1 MADKQAISE
10 ILNQAGVA
18 YDVGDS
24 DYLGA
29 MFTDDATF
37 SMIIAGGDPIVF
49 DGGPAIRKLFSDSM
63 HDQSGEQRRHVVT
76 NIHFTADAA
85 DSATAISYLILLVV
99 ADGKMTV
106 MSSGQYTDDFVLEG
120 GRWLI
125 KKRHLDLDLPY

>member
-10 ILNQAGVA
+10 ILNRAGVA
-18 YDVGDS
+18 YDIGDS

-49 DGGPAIRKLFSDSM
+49 DGGPAIRKLFADSR
-63 HDQSGEQRRHVVT
+63 HDQEGEQRRHVVT

-85 DSATAISYLILLVV
+85 DSATAVSYLILLVV
-99 ADGKMTV
+99 AGGGMTV

-120 GRWLI
+120 GQWLI